1 MLLDC
6 KQAEMEEVSFFMSV
20 IGHVLGKKFRRLG
33 PVMVEGKFFKRIGN
47 CFKQFFTW
55 LDRKIGYGCRCILW
69 NSTKTKSNQVMFF
82 PFSHSVGCNLKYI
95 SDELIRRNADVE
107 IYWSVMNPLTTR
119 LDAAEIVAKE
129 YEVTDKV
136 LRLSGGHKVAGLRL
150 EEWKKKLKQEEK
162 AEKDGQKKQ
171 SEVGAPSHEE
181 ILAAEKIRKTEHF
194 IEKHVHFVKTN
205 TYEYFEAA
213 AASKVLFT
221 NSLLG
226 DKFYPFPVRKDQLVV
241 QTWHGSLGIKRFD
254 PAHYNTNVTW
264 PIAAER
270 TGKLTTQ
277 IISNSA
283 FEDGVFRETF
293 WKETPILKYGHAR
306 NDIFFA
312 QSENVRKYLKQRFCA
327 AYGLPADTHFA
338 LYAPTFRDDHN
349 FAVYD
354 LNAEQTLRALKQ
366 RFGGEWKLLLRYH
379 DNDKKNEAKKNTV
392 QSENVIDVT
401 QYPDMQSLLAF
412 TDCGITDYSSWIYD
426 YVLLRK
432 PGFLF
437 AMDRAKYD
445 NERGFYFRLEDTP
458 FPVSTDSDE
467 LEETILSFDEER
479 FQQRVTEFLADKGC
493 MDDGNASVRIA
504 DQVVEWIN
512 GNS

>member
-1 MLLDC
+1 
-6 KQAEMEEVSFFMSV
+6 MSAV
-20 IGHVLGKKFRRLG
+20 GHVLGKKFRRLL

-47 CFKQFFTW
+47 CFKQFFTF

-69 NSTKTKSNQVMFF
+69 RHTKTKENQVMFF

-95 SDELIRRNADVE
+95 SDELIRRQAHVE
-107 IYWSVMNPLTTR
+107 IWWSVTNPLTAR
-119 LDAAEIVAKE
+119 IDAAEIVSKN
-129 YEVTDKV
+129 YEVNENV
-136 LRLSGGHKVAGLRL
+136 LRLAGGHRVFGKKL
-150 EEWKKKLKQEEK
+150 EEWLSEQETVVK
-162 AEKDGQKKQ
+162 
-171 SEVGAPSHEE
+171 APSKEE
-181 ILAAEKIRKTEHF
+181 LMAAREIRKIEAF
-194 IEKHVHFVKTN
+194 IEEHVHFIKTN

-226 DKFYPFPVRKDQLVV
+226 DKFYPFPVRKDQVV
-241 QTWHGSLGIKRFD
+241 VETWHGSLGIKRFD

-264 PIAAER
+264 PIAAAR

-277 IISNSA
+277 IISNSS

-306 NDIFFA
+306 NDIFFP
-312 QSENVRKYLKQRFCA
+312 QSEQVRNYLKQRFCKDN
-327 AYGLPADTHFA
+327 GLSEDTKFA

-354 LNAEQTLRALKQ
+354 LNAEQTLNALRK

-379 DNDKKNEAKKNTV
+379 DNDKGGEAKKNTV
-392 QSENVIDVT
+392 KSCDVIDVT
-401 QYPDMQSLLAF
+401 KYPDMQSLLAF
-412 TDCGITDYSSWIYD
+412 TDVGITDYSSWIYD

-437 AMDRAKYD
+437 AMDRSKYD

-458 FPVSTDSDE
+458 FQVSTDSDE
-467 LEETILSFDEER
+467 LEESILSFDEELFR
-479 FQQRVTEFLADKGC
+479 KRVTEFLSDKGC
-493 MDDGNASVRIA
+493 MDDGDASVRIA
-504 DQVVEWIN
+504 DQVMEWT
-512 GNS
+512 GKS

>member
-1 MLLDC
+1 M
-6 KQAEMEEVSFFMSV
+6 
-20 IGHVLGKKFRRLG
+20 LGKKFRRLL

-47 CFKQFFTW
+47 CFKQFFTF

-69 NSTKTKSNQVMFF
+69 RHTKTKENQVMFF

-95 SDELIRRNADVE
+95 SDELIRRQAPVE
-107 IYWSVMNPLTTR
+107 IWWSVTNPLTTR
-119 LDAAEIVAKE
+119 IDAAEIVSKN
-129 YEVTDKV
+129 YEVNENV
-136 LRLSGGHKVAGLRL
+136 LRLAGGHRVFGKKL
-150 EEWKKKLKQEEK
+150 EEWLSEQEAAVK
-162 AEKDGQKKQ
+162 
-171 SEVGAPSHEE
+171 APSKEE
-181 ILAAEKIRKTEHF
+181 LMAAREIRK
-194 IEKHVHFVKTN
+194 IEAFLEEHVHFIKTN

-226 DKFYPFPVRKDQLVV
+226 DKFYPFPVRKDQVV
-241 QTWHGSLGIKRFD
+241 VETWHGSLGIKRFD

-264 PIAAER
+264 PIAAAR

-277 IISNSA
+277 IISNSS

-306 NDIFFA
+306 NDIFFP
-312 QSENVRKYLKQRFCA
+312 QSEQVRSYLKQRFCKDN
-327 AYGLPADTHFA
+327 GLSEDTKFA

-354 LNAEQTLRALKQ
+354 LNAEQTLNALRK

-379 DNDKKNEAKKNTV
+379 DNDKGGEDKKNTV
-392 QSENVIDVT
+392 KSCDVIDVT
-401 QYPDMQSLLAF
+401 KYPDMQSLLAF
-412 TDCGITDYSSWIYD
+412 TDVGITDYSSWIYD

-437 AMDRAKYD
+437 AMDRSKYD

-467 LEETILSFDEER
+467 LEESILSFDEKLFR
-479 FQQRVTEFLADKGC
+479 KRVTEFLSDKGC
-493 MDDGNASVRIA
+493 MDDGDASVRIA
-504 DQVVEWIN
+504 DQVMEWT
-512 GNS
+512 GKS

>member
-1 MLLDC
+1 
-6 KQAEMEEVSFFMSV
+6 
-20 IGHVLGKKFRRLG
+20 
-33 PVMVEGKFFKRIGN
+33 
-47 CFKQFFTW
+47 
-55 LDRKIGYGCRCILW
+55 
-69 NSTKTKSNQVMFF
+69 MFF

-95 SDELIRRNADVE
+95 SDELIRRQAPVE
-107 IYWSVMNPLTTR
+107 IWWSVTNPLTAR
-119 LDAAEIVAKE
+119 IDAAEIVSKN
-129 YEVTDKV
+129 YEVNENV
-136 LRLSGGHKVAGLRL
+136 LRLAGGHRVFGKKL
-150 EEWKKKLKQEEK
+150 EEWISEEETARASSGKAFSEQELSENGG
-162 AEKDGQKKQ
+162 KDSTRISSG
-171 SEVGAPSHEE
+171 EAPSKEE
-181 ILAAEKIRKTEHF
+181 LMAAREIRKVEAF
-194 IEKHVHFVKTN
+194 LEEHVHFIKTN

-226 DKFYPFPVRKDQLVV
+226 DKFYPFPVRKDQVV
-241 QTWHGSLGIKRFD
+241 VETWHGSLGIKRFD

-264 PIAAER
+264 PIAAAR

-277 IISNSA
+277 IISNSS

-306 NDIFFA
+306 NDIFFP
-312 QSENVRKYLKQRFCA
+312 QSEQVRSYLKQRFCKDN
-327 AYGLPADTHFA
+327 GLSEDTKFA

-354 LNAEQTLRALKQ
+354 LNAEQTLNALRK

-379 DNDKKNEAKKNTV
+379 DNDKGGEAKKNTV
-392 QSENVIDVT
+392 KSCDVIDVT
-401 QYPDMQSLLAF
+401 KYPDMQSLLAF
-412 TDCGITDYSSWIYD
+412 TDVGITDYSSWIYD

-437 AMDRAKYD
+437 AMDRSKYD

-467 LEETILSFDEER
+467 LEETILSFDEEL
-479 FQQRVTEFLADKGC
+479 FQKRVTEFLSDKGC
-493 MDDGNASVRIA
+493 MDDGDASVRIA
-504 DQVVEWIN
+504 DQVMEWT
-512 GNS
+512 GKS

>member
-1 MLLDC
+1 
-6 KQAEMEEVSFFMSV
+6 
-20 IGHVLGKKFRRLG
+20 
-33 PVMVEGKFFKRIGN
+33 MVEGKFFKRIGN
-47 CFKQFFTW
+47 CFKQFFTF
-55 LDRKIGYGCRCILW
+55 LDRKIGYGCRCILRRH
-69 NSTKTKSNQVMFF
+69 TKTKENQVMFF

-95 SDELIRRNADVE
+95 SDELIRRQAPVE
-107 IYWSVMNPLTTR
+107 IWWSVTNPLTAR
-119 LDAAEIVAKE
+119 IDAAEIVSKN
-129 YEVTDKV
+129 YEVNENV
-136 LRLSGGHKVAGLRL
+136 LRLAGGHRVFGKKL
-150 EEWKKKLKQEEK
+150 EEWLSEQETAVK
-162 AEKDGQKKQ
+162 
-171 SEVGAPSHEE
+171 APSKEE
-181 ILAAEKIRKTEHF
+181 LMAAREIRKIEAF
-194 IEKHVHFVKTN
+194 IEEHVHFIKTN

-226 DKFYPFPVRKDQLVV
+226 DKSYPFPVRKDQVV
-241 QTWHGSLGIKRFD
+241 VETWHGSLGIKRFD

-264 PIAAER
+264 PIAAAR

-277 IISNSA
+277 IISNSS

-306 NDIFFA
+306 NDIFFP
-312 QSENVRKYLKQRFCA
+312 QSEQVRSYLKQRFCKDN
-327 AYGLPADTHFA
+327 GLSEDTKFA

-354 LNAEQTLRALKQ
+354 LNAEQTLNALRK

-379 DNDKKNEAKKNTV
+379 DNDKGGEAKKNTV
-392 QSENVIDVT
+392 KSCDVIDVT
-401 QYPDMQSLLAF
+401 KYPDMQSLLAF
-412 TDCGITDYSSWIYD
+412 TDVGITDYSSWIYD

-437 AMDRAKYD
+437 AMDRSKYD

-467 LEETILSFDEER
+467 LEESILSFDEELFR
-479 FQQRVTEFLADKGC
+479 KRVTEFLSDKGC
-493 MDDGNASVRIA
+493 MDDGDASVRIA
-504 DQVVEWIN
+504 DQVMEWT
-512 GNS
+512 GKS

>member
-1 MLLDC
+1 
-6 KQAEMEEVSFFMSV
+6 
-20 IGHVLGKKFRRLG
+20 
-33 PVMVEGKFFKRIGN
+33 MVEGKFFKRIGN
-47 CFKQFFTW
+47 CFKQFFTF

-69 NSTKTKSNQVMFF
+69 RHTKTKENQVMFF

-95 SDELIRRNADVE
+95 SDELIRRQAPVE
-107 IYWSVMNPLTTR
+107 IWWSVTNPLTTR
-119 LDAAEIVAKE
+119 IDAAEIVSKN
-129 YEVTDKV
+129 YEVNEHV
-136 LRLSGGHKVAGLRL
+136 LRLAGGHRVFGKKL
-150 EEWKKKLKQEEK
+150 EEWLSEQETAVK
-162 AEKDGQKKQ
+162 
-171 SEVGAPSHEE
+171 APSKEE
-181 ILAAEKIRKTEHF
+181 LMAAREIRKIEVF
-194 IEKHVHFVKTN
+194 IEEHVHFIKTN

-226 DKFYPFPVRKDQLVV
+226 DKFYPFPVRKDQVV
-241 QTWHGSLGIKRFD
+241 VETWHGSLGIKRFD

-264 PIAAER
+264 PIAAAR

-277 IISNSA
+277 IISNSS

-306 NDIFFA
+306 NDIFFP
-312 QSENVRKYLKQRFCA
+312 QSEQLRNYLKQRFCKDN
-327 AYGLPADTHFA
+327 GLSEDTKFA

-354 LNAEQTLRALKQ
+354 LNAEQTLNALRK

-379 DNDKKNEAKKNTV
+379 DNDKGGEAKKNTV
-392 QSENVIDVT
+392 KSCDVIDVT
-401 QYPDMQSLLAF
+401 KYPDMQSLLAF
-412 TDCGITDYSSWIYD
+412 TDVGITDYSSWIYD

-437 AMDRAKYD
+437 AMDRSKYD

-467 LEETILSFDEER
+467 LEESILSFDEEL
-479 FQQRVTEFLADKGC
+479 FQKRVTEFLSDKGC
-493 MDDGNASVRIA
+493 MDDGDASVRIA
-504 DQVVEWIN
+504 DQVMEWT
-512 GNS
+512 GKS

>member
-1 MLLDC
+1 
-6 KQAEMEEVSFFMSV
+6 MSAV
-20 IGHVLGKKFRRLG
+20 GHVLGKKFRRLL

-47 CFKQFFTW
+47 CFKQFFTF
-55 LDRKIGYGCRCILW
+55 LDRKIGYGCRCILCRH
-69 NSTKTKSNQVMFF
+69 TKTKENQVMFF

-95 SDELIRRNADVE
+95 SDELIRRQAPVE
-107 IYWSVMNPLTTR
+107 IWWSVTNPLTAR
-119 LDAAEIVAKE
+119 IDAAEIVSKN
-129 YEVTDKV
+129 YEVNENV
-136 LRLSGGHKVAGLRL
+136 LCLAGGHRVFGRKL
-150 EEWKKKLKQEEK
+150 EEWLSENGG
-162 AEKDGQKKQ
+162 KDSAK
-171 SEVGAPSHEE
+171 APSREE
-181 ILAAEKIRKTEHF
+181 LLAAREIRKIEAF
-194 IEKHVHFVKTN
+194 IEEHVHFIKTN

-226 DKFYPFPVRKDQLVV
+226 DKFYPFPVRKDQVV
-241 QTWHGSLGIKRFD
+241 AETWHGSLGIKRFD
-254 PAHYNTNVTW
+254 PAHYNTNVSW
-264 PIAAER
+264 PIAAAR

-277 IISNSA
+277 IISNSS

-306 NDIFFA
+306 NDIFFP
-312 QSENVRKYLKQRFCA
+312 QSEQVRSYLKQRFCKDN
-327 AYGLPADTHFA
+327 GLSEDTKFV

-354 LNAEQTLRALKQ
+354 LNAEQTLNALRK

-379 DNDKKNEAKKNTV
+379 DNDKGGEAKKNTV
-392 QSENVIDVT
+392 KSCDVIDVT
-401 QYPDMQSLLAF
+401 KYPDMQSLLAF
-412 TDCGITDYSSWIYD
+412 TDVGITDYSSWIYD

-437 AMDRAKYD
+437 AMDRSKYD

-467 LEETILSFDEER
+467 LEETILSFDEELFR
-479 FQQRVTEFLADKGC
+479 KRVTEFLSDKGC
-493 MDDGNASVRIA
+493 MDDGDASVRIA
-504 DQVVEWIN
+504 DQVMEWT
-512 GNS
+512 GKS

>member
-1 MLLDC
+1 
-6 KQAEMEEVSFFMSV
+6 
-20 IGHVLGKKFRRLG
+20 
-33 PVMVEGKFFKRIGN
+33 MVEGKFFKRIGN
-47 CFKQFFTW
+47 CFKQFFTF

-69 NSTKTKSNQVMFF
+69 RHTKTKENQVMFF
-82 PFSHSVGCNLKYI
+82 PFSHSVGCNLKYV
-95 SDELIRRNADVE
+95 SDELIRRQAPVE
-107 IYWSVMNPLTTR
+107 IWWSVTNPLTTR
-119 LDAAEIVAKE
+119 IDAAEIVSKN
-129 YEVTDKV
+129 YEVNENV
-136 LRLSGGHKVAGLRL
+136 LRLAGGHRVFGKKL
-150 EEWKKKLKQEEK
+150 EEWLSEQEAAVK
-162 AEKDGQKKQ
+162 
-171 SEVGAPSHEE
+171 APSREE
-181 ILAAEKIRKTEHF
+181 LMAACEIRKIEAF
-194 IEKHVHFVKTN
+194 IEEHVHFIKTN

-226 DKFYPFPVRKDQLVV
+226 DKFYPFPVRKDQVV
-241 QTWHGSLGIKRFD
+241 VETWHGSLGIKRFD

-264 PIAAER
+264 PIAAAR

-277 IISNSA
+277 IISNSS

-306 NDIFFA
+306 NDIFFP
-312 QSENVRKYLKQRFCA
+312 QSEQVRSYLKQRFCKDN
-327 AYGLPADTHFA
+327 GLSEDTKFA

-354 LNAEQTLRALKQ
+354 LNAEQTLNALRK

-379 DNDKKNEAKKNTV
+379 DNDKGGEAKKNTV
-392 QSENVIDVT
+392 KSCDVIDVT
-401 QYPDMQSLLAF
+401 KYPDMQSLLAF
-412 TDCGITDYSSWIYD
+412 TDVGITDYSSWIYD

-437 AMDRAKYD
+437 AMDRSKYD

-467 LEETILSFDEER
+467 LEESILSFDEELFR
-479 FQQRVTEFLADKGC
+479 KRVTEFLSDKGC
-493 MDDGNASVRIA
+493 MDDGDASVRIA
-504 DQVVEWIN
+504 DQVMEWT
-512 GNS
+512 GKS

>member
-1 MLLDC
+1 M
-6 KQAEMEEVSFFMSV
+6 
-20 IGHVLGKKFRRLG
+20 LGKKFRRLL

-47 CFKQFFTW
+47 CFKQFFTF

-69 NSTKTKSNQVMFF
+69 RHTKTKENQVMFF

-95 SDELIRRNADVE
+95 SDELIRRQAPVE
-107 IYWSVMNPLTTR
+107 IWWSVTNPLTAR
-119 LDAAEIVAKE
+119 IDAAEIVSKN
-129 YEVTDKV
+129 YEVNENV
-136 LRLSGGHKVAGLRL
+136 LRLAGGHRVFGKKL
-150 EEWKKKLKQEEK
+150 EEWISEEETAK
-162 AEKDGQKKQ
+162 ASSGE
-171 SEVGAPSHEE
+171 APSREE
-181 ILAAEKIRKTEHF
+181 LMAAREIRKIEAF
-194 IEKHVHFVKTN
+194 IEEHVHFIKTN

-213 AASKVLFT
+213 ASSKVLFT

-226 DKFYPFPVRKDQLVV
+226 DKFYPFPVRKDQVV
-241 QTWHGSLGIKRFD
+241 VETWHGSLGIKRFD
-254 PAHYNTNVTW
+254 PAHYNTNVSW
-264 PIAAER
+264 PIAAAR

-277 IISNSA
+277 IISNSS

-306 NDIFFA
+306 NDIFFP
-312 QSENVRKYLKQRFCA
+312 QSEQVRSYLKQRFCKDN
-327 AYGLPADTHFA
+327 GLSEDTKFA

-354 LNAEQTLRALKQ
+354 LNAEQTLNALRK

-379 DNDKKNEAKKNTV
+379 DNDKGGEAKKNTV
-392 QSENVIDVT
+392 KSCDVIDVT
-401 QYPDMQSLLAF
+401 KYPDMQSLLAF
-412 TDCGITDYSSWIYD
+412 TDVGITDYSSWIYD

-437 AMDRAKYD
+437 AMDRSKYD

-467 LEETILSFDEER
+467 LEESILSFDEELFR
-479 FQQRVTEFLADKGC
+479 KRVTEFLSDKGC
-493 MDDGNASVRIA
+493 MDDGDASVRIA
-504 DQVVEWIN
+504 DQVMEWT
-512 GNS
+512 GKS

>member
-1 MLLDC
+1 
-6 KQAEMEEVSFFMSV
+6 
-20 IGHVLGKKFRRLG
+20 
-33 PVMVEGKFFKRIGN
+33 MVEGKFFKRIGN
-47 CFKQFFTW
+47 CFKQFFTF

-69 NSTKTKSNQVMFF
+69 RHTKTKENQVMFF

-95 SDELIRRNADVE
+95 SDELIRRQAPVE
-107 IYWSVMNPLTTR
+107 IWWSVTNPLTAR
-119 LDAAEIVAKE
+119 IDAAEIVSKN
-129 YEVTDKV
+129 YEVNEHV
-136 LRLSGGHKVAGLRL
+136 LRLAGGHRVFGKKL
-150 EEWKKKLKQEEK
+150 EEWLSEQEAAVK
-162 AEKDGQKKQ
+162 
-171 SEVGAPSHEE
+171 APSKEE
-181 ILAAEKIRKTEHF
+181 LMAAREIRKIEAF
-194 IEKHVHFVKTN
+194 IEEHVHFIKTN

-226 DKFYPFPVRKDQLVV
+226 DKFYPFPVRKDQVV
-241 QTWHGSLGIKRFD
+241 VETWHGSLGIKRFD

-264 PIAAER
+264 PIAAAR

-277 IISNSA
+277 IISNSS

-306 NDIFFA
+306 NDIFFP
-312 QSENVRKYLKQRFCA
+312 QSEQVRSYLKQRFCKDN
-327 AYGLPADTHFA
+327 GLSEDTKFA

-354 LNAEQTLRALKQ
+354 LNAEQTLNALRK

-379 DNDKKNEAKKNTV
+379 DNDKGGEDKKNTV
-392 QSENVIDVT
+392 KSCDVIDVT
-401 QYPDMQSLLAF
+401 KYPDMQSLLAF
-412 TDCGITDYSSWIYD
+412 TDVGITDYSSWIYD

-437 AMDRAKYD
+437 AMDRSKYD

-467 LEETILSFDEER
+467 LEESILSFDEDLFR
-479 FQQRVTEFLADKGC
+479 KRVTEFLSDKGC
-493 MDDGNASVRIA
+493 MDDGDASVRIA
-504 DQVVEWIN
+504 DQVMEWT
-512 GNS
+512 GKS

>member
-1 MLLDC
+1 M
-6 KQAEMEEVSFFMSV
+6 
-20 IGHVLGKKFRRLG
+20 LGKKFRRLL

-47 CFKQFFTW
+47 CFKQFFTF

-69 NSTKTKSNQVMFF
+69 RHTKTKENQVMFF

-95 SDELIRRNADVE
+95 SDELIRRQAPVE
-107 IYWSVMNPLTTR
+107 IWWSVTNPLTAR
-119 LDAAEIVAKE
+119 IDAAEIVSKN
-129 YEVTDKV
+129 YEVNEHV
-136 LRLSGGHKVAGLRL
+136 LRLAGGHRVFGKKL
-150 EEWKKKLKQEEK
+150 EEWLSEEETAVK
-162 AEKDGQKKQ
+162 
-171 SEVGAPSHEE
+171 APSKEE
-181 ILAAEKIRKTEHF
+181 LMAAREIRKIEAF
-194 IEKHVHFVKTN
+194 IEEHVHFIKTN

-226 DKFYPFPVRKDQLVV
+226 DKFYPFPVRKDQVV
-241 QTWHGSLGIKRFD
+241 VETWHGSLGIKRFD

-264 PIAAER
+264 PIAAAR

-277 IISNSA
+277 IISNSS

-306 NDIFFA
+306 NDIFFP
-312 QSENVRKYLKQRFCA
+312 QSEQVRSYLKQRFCKDN
-327 AYGLPADTHFA
+327 GLSEDTKFA

-354 LNAEQTLRALKQ
+354 LNAEQTLNALRK

-379 DNDKKNEAKKNTV
+379 DNDKGGEDKKNTV
-392 QSENVIDVT
+392 KSCDVIDVT
-401 QYPDMQSLLAF
+401 KYPDMQSLLAF
-412 TDCGITDYSSWIYD
+412 TDVGITDYSSWIYD

-437 AMDRAKYD
+437 AMDCSKYD

-467 LEETILSFDEER
+467 LEESILSFDEELFR
-479 FQQRVTEFLADKGC
+479 KRVTEFLSDKGC
-493 MDDGNASVRIA
+493 MDDGDASVRIA
-504 DQVVEWIN
+504 DQVMEWT
-512 GNS
+512 GKS

>member
-1 MLLDC
+1 
-6 KQAEMEEVSFFMSV
+6 MSAV
-20 IGHVLGKKFRRLG
+20 GHVLGKKFRRLL

-47 CFKQFFTW
+47 CFKQLFTF

-69 NSTKTKSNQVMFF
+69 RHTKTKENQVMFF

-95 SDELIRRNADVE
+95 SDELIRRQAPVE
-107 IYWSVMNPLTTR
+107 IWWSVTNPLTAR
-119 LDAAEIVAKE
+119 IDAAEIVAKN
-129 YEVTDKV
+129 YEVNENV
-136 LRLSGGHKVAGLRL
+136 LRLAGGHRVFGKKL
-150 EEWKKKLKQEEK
+150 EEWLSENSG
-162 AEKDGQKKQ
+162 KDSARITSG
-171 SEVGAPSHEE
+171 EAPSREE
-181 ILAAEKIRKTEHF
+181 LLAAGEIRKVEAF
-194 IEKHVHFVKTN
+194 LEEHVHFIKTN

-213 AASKVLFT
+213 ASSKVLFT

-226 DKFYPFPVRKDQLVV
+226 DKFYPFPVRKDQVV
-241 QTWHGSLGIKRFD
+241 VETWHGSLGIKRFD
-254 PAHYNTNVTW
+254 PAHYNTNVSW
-264 PIAAER
+264 PIAAAR

-277 IISNSA
+277 IISNSS

-306 NDIFFA
+306 NDIFFP
-312 QSENVRKYLKQRFCA
+312 QSEQVRSYLKQRFCKDN
-327 AYGLPADTHFA
+327 GLSGDTKFA

-354 LNAEQTLRALKQ
+354 LNAEQTLNALRK

-379 DNDKKNEAKKNTV
+379 DNDKGGEAKKNTV
-392 QSENVIDVT
+392 KSCDVIDVT
-401 QYPDMQSLLAF
+401 KYPDMQSLLAF
-412 TDCGITDYSSWIYD
+412 TDVGITDYSSWIYD

-437 AMDRAKYD
+437 AMDRSKYD

-467 LEETILSFDEER
+467 LEESILSFDEEL
-479 FQQRVTEFLADKGC
+479 FQKRVTEFLSDKGC
-493 MDDGNASVRIA
+493 MDDGDASVRIA
-504 DQVVEWIN
+504 DQVMEWT
-512 GNS
+512 GKS

>member
-1 MLLDC
+1 M
-6 KQAEMEEVSFFMSV
+6 
-20 IGHVLGKKFRRLG
+20 LGKKFRRLL

-47 CFKQFFTW
+47 CFKQFFTF

-69 NSTKTKSNQVMFF
+69 RHTKTKENQVMFF

-95 SDELIRRNADVE
+95 SDELIRRQAPVE
-107 IYWSVMNPLTTR
+107 IWWSVTNPLTAR
-119 LDAAEIVAKE
+119 IDAAEIVAKN
-129 YEVTDKV
+129 YEVNENV
-136 LRLSGGHKVAGLRL
+136 LRLAGGHRVFGKKL
-150 EEWKKKLKQEEK
+150 EEWISEEETAK
-162 AEKDGQKKQ
+162 
-171 SEVGAPSHEE
+171 APSGKTFSEQELSENGGKDSARISSGEAPSREE
-181 ILAAEKIRKTEHF
+181 LLAAGEIRKVEAF
-194 IEKHVHFVKTN
+194 LEKHVHFIKTN

-213 AASKVLFT
+213 ASSKVLFT

-226 DKFYPFPVRKDQLVV
+226 DKFYPFPVRKDQVV
-241 QTWHGSLGIKRFD
+241 AETWHGSLGIKRFD
-254 PAHYNTNVTW
+254 PAHYNTNVSW
-264 PIAAER
+264 PIAAAR

-277 IISNSA
+277 IISNSS

-306 NDIFFA
+306 NDIFFP
-312 QSENVRKYLKQRFCA
+312 QSEQVRSYLKQRFCKDN
-327 AYGLPADTHFA
+327 GLSEDTKFA

-354 LNAEQTLRALKQ
+354 LNAEQTLNALRK

-379 DNDKKNEAKKNTV
+379 DNDKGGEAKKNTV
-392 QSENVIDVT
+392 KSCDVIDVT
-401 QYPDMQSLLAF
+401 KYPDMQSLLAF
-412 TDCGITDYSSWIYD
+412 TDVGITDYSSWIYD

-437 AMDRAKYD
+437 AMDRSKYD

-467 LEETILSFDEER
+467 LEESILSFDEELFR
-479 FQQRVTEFLADKGC
+479 KRVTEFLSDKGC
-493 MDDGNASVRIA
+493 MDDGDASVRIA
-504 DQVVEWIN
+504 DQVMEWT
-512 GNS
+512 GKS

>member
-1 MLLDC
+1 M
-6 KQAEMEEVSFFMSV
+6 
-20 IGHVLGKKFRRLG
+20 LGKKFRRLL

-47 CFKQFFTW
+47 CFKQFFTF
-55 LDRKIGYGCRCILW
+55 LDRKIGYGCRCVLW
-69 NSTKTKSNQVMFF
+69 RHTKTKENQVMFF

-95 SDELIRRNADVE
+95 SDELIRRQAPVE
-107 IYWSVMNPLTTR
+107 IWWSVMNPLTAR
-119 LDAAEIVAKE
+119 IDAAEIVAKN
-129 YEVTDKV
+129 YEVNENV
-136 LRLSGGHKVAGLRL
+136 LRLAGGHRVFGKKL
-150 EEWKKKLKQEEK
+150 EEWISEEETARAFSGETFSEQELSENSG
-162 AEKDGQKKQ
+162 KDSARISSG
-171 SEVGAPSHEE
+171 EAPSKEE
-181 ILAAEKIRKTEHF
+181 LMAAREIRKIEAF
-194 IEKHVHFVKTN
+194 IEEHVHFIKTN

-226 DKFYPFPVRKDQLVV
+226 DKFYPFPVREDQVV
-241 QTWHGSLGIKRFD
+241 VETWHGSLGIKRFD

-264 PIAAER
+264 PIAAAR

-277 IISNSA
+277 IISNSS

-306 NDIFFA
+306 NDIFFP
-312 QSENVRKYLKQRFCA
+312 QSEQVRSYLKQRFCKDN
-327 AYGLPADTHFA
+327 GLSEDTKFA

-354 LNAEQTLRALKQ
+354 LNAEQTLNALRK

-379 DNDKKNEAKKNTV
+379 DNDKGGEAKKNTV
-392 QSENVIDVT
+392 KSCDVIDVT
-401 QYPDMQSLLAF
+401 KYPDMQSLLAF
-412 TDCGITDYSSWIYD
+412 TDVGITDYSSWIYD

-437 AMDRAKYD
+437 AMDRSKYD

-467 LEETILSFDEER
+467 LEETILSFDEEL
-479 FQQRVTEFLADKGC
+479 FQKRVTEFLSDKGC
-493 MDDGNASVRIA
+493 MDDGDASVRIA
-504 DQVVEWIN
+504 DQVMEWT
-512 GNS
+512 GKS

>member
-1 MLLDC
+1 M
-6 KQAEMEEVSFFMSV
+6 
-20 IGHVLGKKFRRLG
+20 LGKKFRRLL

-47 CFKQFFTW
+47 CFKQFFTF

-69 NSTKTKSNQVMFF
+69 RHTKTKENQVMFF

-95 SDELIRRNADVE
+95 SDELIRRQAPVE
-107 IYWSVMNPLTTR
+107 IWWSVTNPLTAR
-119 LDAAEIVAKE
+119 IDAAEIVSKN
-129 YEVTDKV
+129 YEVNENV
-136 LRLSGGHKVAGLRL
+136 LRLAGGHRVFGKKL
-150 EEWKKKLKQEEK
+150 EEWISEEETARAFSGETFSEQELSENSG
-162 AEKDGQKKQ
+162 KDSARISSG
-171 SEVGAPSHEE
+171 EAPSKEE
-181 ILAAEKIRKTEHF
+181 LMAAREIRKIEAF
-194 IEKHVHFVKTN
+194 IEEHVHFIKTN

-213 AASKVLFT
+213 ASSKVLFT

-226 DKFYPFPVRKDQLVV
+226 DKFYPFPVRKDQVV
-241 QTWHGSLGIKRFD
+241 AETWHGSLGIKRFD
-254 PAHYNTNVTW
+254 PAHYNTNVSW
-264 PIAAER
+264 PIAAAR

-277 IISNSA
+277 IISNSS

-306 NDIFFA
+306 NDIFFP
-312 QSENVRKYLKQRFCA
+312 QSEQVRSYLKQRFCKGN
-327 AYGLPADTHFA
+327 GLSEDTKFV

-354 LNAEQTLRALKQ
+354 LNAEQTLNALRK

-379 DNDKKNEAKKNTV
+379 DNDKGGEAKKNTV
-392 QSENVIDVT
+392 KSCDVIDVT
-401 QYPDMQSLLAF
+401 KYPDMQSLLAF
-412 TDCGITDYSSWIYD
+412 TDVGITDYSSWIYD

-437 AMDRAKYD
+437 AMDRSKYD

-467 LEETILSFDEER
+467 LEESILSFDEELFR
-479 FQQRVTEFLADKGC
+479 KRVTDFLSDKGC
-493 MDDGNASVRIA
+493 MDDGDASVRIA
-504 DQVVEWIN
+504 DQVMEWT
-512 GNS
+512 GKS

>member
-1 MLLDC
+1 
-6 KQAEMEEVSFFMSV
+6 MSA
-20 IGHVLGKKFRRLG
+20 IGHVLRKKFRRLG

-55 LDRKIGYGCRCILW
+55 LDRKIGYGCRCVLW
-69 NSTKTKSNQVMFF
+69 RHTETKKNQVMFF

-95 SDELIRRNADVE
+95 SDELIRRQAPVE
-107 IYWSVMNPLTTR
+107 IWWSVTNPLTTR
-119 LDAAEIVAKE
+119 LDAAEIVAKNHVVNE
-129 YEVTDKV
+129 TV
-136 LRLSGGHKVAGLRL
+136 LRLSGGHRVCG
-150 EEWKKKLKQEEK
+150 KKLEDWSLEMEK
-162 AEKDGQKKQ
+162 GPDQAAAGQKGTKGAG
-171 SEVGAPSHEE
+171 STGEAPSREE
-181 ILAAEKIRKTEHF
+181 ILAAQEIRKVEAF
-194 IEKHVHFVKTN
+194 IEQHVHFIKTN

-213 AASKVLFT
+213 ASSKILFT

-270 TGKLTTQ
+270 TGRLTTK

-293 WKETPILKYGHAR
+293 WKKTPILKYGHAR
-306 NDIFFA
+306 NDIFFP
-312 QSENVRKYLKQRFCA
+312 QSENVRSYLKRRFCEA
-327 AYGLPADTHFA
+327 NSLPEDTKFA

-354 LNAEQTLRALKQ
+354 LDAEQTVHALEK
-366 RFGGEWKLLLRYH
+366 RFGGDWKLLLRYH

-392 QSENVIDVT
+392 RSEDVIDVT

-426 YVLLRK
+426 YVLLRR

-467 LEETILSFDEER
+467 LEESILAFDEEK
-479 FQQRVTEFLADKGC
+479 FQKRVTQFLSDKSC

-504 DQVVEWIN
+504 DQILEWIR
-512 GNS
+512 

>member
-1 MLLDC
+1 
-6 KQAEMEEVSFFMSV
+6 
-20 IGHVLGKKFRRLG
+20 
-33 PVMVEGKFFKRIGN
+33 MVEGKFFKRIGN
-47 CFKQFFTW
+47 CFKQFFTF

-69 NSTKTKSNQVMFF
+69 RHTKTKENQVMFF

-95 SDELIRRNADVE
+95 SDELIRRQAPVE
-107 IYWSVMNPLTTR
+107 IWWSVTNPLTTR
-119 LDAAEIVAKE
+119 IDAAEIVSKN
-129 YEVTDKV
+129 YEVNEHV
-136 LRLSGGHKVAGLRL
+136 LRLAGGHRVFGKKL
-150 EEWKKKLKQEEK
+150 EEWLSEQEAAVK
-162 AEKDGQKKQ
+162 
-171 SEVGAPSHEE
+171 APSKEE
-181 ILAAEKIRKTEHF
+181 LMAAREIRKIEAF
-194 IEKHVHFVKTN
+194 IEEHVHFIKTN

-226 DKFYPFPVRKDQLVV
+226 DKFYPFPVRKDQVV
-241 QTWHGSLGIKRFD
+241 VETWHGSLGIKRFD

-264 PIAAER
+264 PIAAAR

-277 IISNSA
+277 IISNSS

-306 NDIFFA
+306 NDIFFP
-312 QSENVRKYLKQRFCA
+312 QSEQVRSYLKQRFCKDN
-327 AYGLPADTHFA
+327 GLSEDTKFA

-354 LNAEQTLRALKQ
+354 LNAEQTLNALRK

-379 DNDKKNEAKKNTV
+379 DNDKGGEDKKNTV
-392 QSENVIDVT
+392 KSCDVIDVT
-401 QYPDMQSLLAF
+401 KYPDMQSLLAF
-412 TDCGITDYSSWIYD
+412 TDVGITDYSSWIYD

-437 AMDRAKYD
+437 AMDRSKYD

-467 LEETILSFDEER
+467 LEESILSFDEELFR
-479 FQQRVTEFLADKGC
+479 KRVTEFLSDKGC
-493 MDDGNASVRIA
+493 MDDGDASVRIA
-504 DQVVEWIN
+504 DQVMEWT
-512 GNS
+512 GKS

>member
-1 MLLDC
+1 
-6 KQAEMEEVSFFMSV
+6 MSAV
-20 IGHVLGKKFRRLG
+20 GHVLGKKFRRLL

-47 CFKQFFTW
+47 CSKQFFTF

-69 NSTKTKSNQVMFF
+69 RHTKTKENQVMFF

-95 SDELIRRNADVE
+95 SDELIRRQAPVE
-107 IYWSVMNPLTTR
+107 IWWSVTNPLTAR
-119 LDAAEIVAKE
+119 IDAAEIVSKN
-129 YEVTDKV
+129 YEVNENV
-136 LRLSGGHKVAGLRL
+136 LRLAGGHRVFGKKL
-150 EEWKKKLKQEEK
+150 EEWLSEQEAAVK
-162 AEKDGQKKQ
+162 
-171 SEVGAPSHEE
+171 APSKEE
-181 ILAAEKIRKTEHF
+181 LMAAREIRKIEAF
-194 IEKHVHFVKTN
+194 IEEHVHFIKTN

-226 DKFYPFPVRKDQLVV
+226 DKFYPFPVRKDQVV
-241 QTWHGSLGIKRFD
+241 VETWHGSLGIKRFD

-264 PIAAER
+264 PIAAAR

-277 IISNSA
+277 IISNSS

-306 NDIFFA
+306 NDIFFP
-312 QSENVRKYLKQRFCA
+312 QSEQVRSYLKQRFCKDN
-327 AYGLPADTHFA
+327 GLSEDTKFA

-354 LNAEQTLRALKQ
+354 LNAEQTLNALRK

-379 DNDKKNEAKKNTV
+379 DNDKGGEDKKNTV
-392 QSENVIDVT
+392 KSCDVIDVT
-401 QYPDMQSLLAF
+401 KYPDMQSLLAF
-412 TDCGITDYSSWIYD
+412 TDVGITDYSSWIYD

-437 AMDRAKYD
+437 AMDRSKYD

-467 LEETILSFDEER
+467 LEESILSFDEEL
-479 FQQRVTEFLADKGC
+479 FQKRVTEFLSDKGC
-493 MDDGNASVRIA
+493 MDDGDASVRIA
-504 DQVVEWIN
+504 DQVMEWT
-512 GNS
+512 GKS

>member
-1 MLLDC
+1 
-6 KQAEMEEVSFFMSV
+6 
-20 IGHVLGKKFRRLG
+20 
-33 PVMVEGKFFKRIGN
+33 MVEGKFFKRIGN
-47 CFKQFFTW
+47 CFKQFFTF

-69 NSTKTKSNQVMFF
+69 RHTKTKENQVMFF

-95 SDELIRRNADVE
+95 SDELIRRQAPVE
-107 IYWSVMNPLTTR
+107 IWWSVTNPLTTR
-119 LDAAEIVAKE
+119 IDAAEIVSKN
-129 YEVTDKV
+129 YEVNEHV
-136 LRLSGGHKVAGLRL
+136 LRLAGGHRVFGKKL
-150 EEWKKKLKQEEK
+150 EEWLSEQEAAVK
-162 AEKDGQKKQ
+162 
-171 SEVGAPSHEE
+171 APSKEE
-181 ILAAEKIRKTEHF
+181 LMAAREIRKIEAF
-194 IEKHVHFVKTN
+194 IEEHVHFIKTN

-226 DKFYPFPVRKDQLVV
+226 DKFYPFPVRKDQVV
-241 QTWHGSLGIKRFD
+241 VETWHGSLGIKRFD

-264 PIAAER
+264 PIAAAR

-277 IISNSA
+277 IISNSS

-306 NDIFFA
+306 NDIFFP
-312 QSENVRKYLKQRFCA
+312 QSEQVRSYLKRRFCKDN
-327 AYGLPADTHFA
+327 GLSEDTKFV

-354 LNAEQTLRALKQ
+354 LNAEQTLNALRK

-379 DNDKKNEAKKNTV
+379 DNDKGGEAGKNTV
-392 QSENVIDVT
+392 KSCDVIDVT
-401 QYPDMQSLLAF
+401 KYPDMQSLLAF
-412 TDCGITDYSSWIYD
+412 TDVGITDYSSWIYD

-437 AMDRAKYD
+437 AMDRSKYD

-467 LEETILSFDEER
+467 LEESILSFDEELFR
-479 FQQRVTEFLADKGC
+479 KRVTEFLSDKGC
-493 MDDGNASVRIA
+493 MDDGDASVRIA
-504 DQVVEWIN
+504 DQVMEWT
-512 GNS
+512 GKS

>member
-1 MLLDC
+1 
-6 KQAEMEEVSFFMSV
+6 MSAV
-20 IGHVLGKKFRRLG
+20 GHVLGKKFRRLL

-47 CFKQFFTW
+47 CFKQFFTF

-69 NSTKTKSNQVMFF
+69 RHTKTKENQVMFF

-95 SDELIRRNADVE
+95 SDELIRRQAPVE
-107 IYWSVMNPLTTR
+107 IWWSVTNPLTAR
-119 LDAAEIVAKE
+119 IDAAEIVSKN
-129 YEVTDKV
+129 YEVNENV
-136 LRLSGGHKVAGLRL
+136 LCLAGGHRVFGRKL
-150 EEWKKKLKQEEK
+150 EEWLSENGG
-162 AEKDGQKKQ
+162 KDSARISSG
-171 SEVGAPSHEE
+171 EAPSREE
-181 ILAAEKIRKTEHF
+181 LLAAGEIRKVEAF
-194 IEKHVHFVKTN
+194 LEEHVHFIKTN

-213 AASKVLFT
+213 ASSKVLFT

-226 DKFYPFPVRKDQLVV
+226 DKFYPFPVRKDQVV
-241 QTWHGSLGIKRFD
+241 AETWHGSLGIKRFD
-254 PAHYNTNVTW
+254 PAHYNTNVSW
-264 PIAAER
+264 PIAAAR

-277 IISNSA
+277 IISNSS

-306 NDIFFA
+306 NDIFFP
-312 QSENVRKYLKQRFCA
+312 QSEQVRSYLKQRFCKDN
-327 AYGLPADTHFA
+327 GLSEDTKFA

-354 LNAEQTLRALKQ
+354 LNAEQTLNALRK

-379 DNDKKNEAKKNTV
+379 DNDKGGEAKKNTV
-392 QSENVIDVT
+392 KSCDVIDVT
-401 QYPDMQSLLAF
+401 KYPDMQSLLAF
-412 TDCGITDYSSWIYD
+412 TDVGITDYSSWIYD

-437 AMDRAKYD
+437 AMDRSKYD

-467 LEETILSFDEER
+467 LEETILSFDEELFR
-479 FQQRVTEFLADKGC
+479 KRVTEFLSDKGC
-493 MDDGNASVRIA
+493 MDDGDASVRIA
-504 DQVVEWIN
+504 DQVMEWT
-512 GNS
+512 GKS

>member
-1 MLLDC
+1 M
-6 KQAEMEEVSFFMSV
+6 
-20 IGHVLGKKFRRLG
+20 LGKKFRRLL

-47 CFKQFFTW
+47 CFKQFFIF

-69 NSTKTKSNQVMFF
+69 RHTKTRENQVMFF

-95 SDELIRRNADVE
+95 SDELIRRQAPVE
-107 IYWSVMNPLTTR
+107 IWWSVTNPLTTR
-119 LDAAEIVAKE
+119 IDAAEIVAKN
-129 YEVTDKV
+129 YEVNENV
-136 LRLSGGHKVAGLRL
+136 LRLAGGHRVFGKKL
-150 EEWKKKLKQEEK
+150 EEWLSEKETARASSGETFSEQEHSENGG
-162 AEKDGQKKQ
+162 KDSARISSG
-171 SEVGAPSHEE
+171 EAPSREE
-181 ILAAEKIRKTEHF
+181 LLAAGEIRKVEAF
-194 IEKHVHFVKTN
+194 LEEHVHFIKTN

-226 DKFYPFPVRKDQLVV
+226 DKFYPFPVRKDQVV
-241 QTWHGSLGIKRFD
+241 VETWHGSLGIKRFD

-264 PIAAER
+264 PIAAAR

-277 IISNSA
+277 IISNSS

-306 NDIFFA
+306 NDIFFP
-312 QSENVRKYLKQRFCA
+312 QSEQVRSYLKQRFCKDN
-327 AYGLPADTHFA
+327 GLSEDTKFA

-354 LNAEQTLRALKQ
+354 LNAEQTLNALRK

-379 DNDKKNEAKKNTV
+379 DNDKGGEEKKNTV
-392 QSENVIDVT
+392 KSCDVIDVT
-401 QYPDMQSLLAF
+401 KYPDMQSLLAF
-412 TDCGITDYSSWIYD
+412 TDVGITDYSSWIYD

-437 AMDRAKYD
+437 AMDRSKYD

-467 LEETILSFDEER
+467 LEESILSFDEEL
-479 FQQRVTEFLADKGC
+479 FQKRVTEFLSDKGC
-493 MDDGNASVRIA
+493 MDDGDASVRIA
-504 DQVVEWIN
+504 DQVMEWT
-512 GNS
+512 GKS

>member
-1 MLLDC
+1 
-6 KQAEMEEVSFFMSV
+6 
-20 IGHVLGKKFRRLG
+20 
-33 PVMVEGKFFKRIGN
+33 MVEGKFFKRIGN
-47 CFKQFFTW
+47 CFKQFFTF

-69 NSTKTKSNQVMFF
+69 RHTKTKENQVMFF

-95 SDELIRRNADVE
+95 SDELIRRQAPVE
-107 IYWSVMNPLTTR
+107 IWWSVTNPLTTR
-119 LDAAEIVAKE
+119 IDAAEIVSKN
-129 YEVTDKV
+129 YEVNENV
-136 LRLSGGHKVAGLRL
+136 LRLAGGHRVFGKKL
-150 EEWKKKLKQEEK
+150 EEWLSEQEAAVK
-162 AEKDGQKKQ
+162 AP
-171 SEVGAPSHEE
+171 APKEE
-181 ILAAEKIRKTEHF
+181 LMAAREIRKIEAF
-194 IEKHVHFVKTN
+194 IEEHVHFIKTN

-226 DKFYPFPVRKDQLVV
+226 DKFYPFPVRKDQVV
-241 QTWHGSLGIKRFD
+241 VETWHGSLGIKRFD

-264 PIAAER
+264 PIAAAR

-277 IISNSA
+277 IISNSS

-306 NDIFFA
+306 NDIFFP
-312 QSENVRKYLKQRFCA
+312 QSEQVRSYLKQRFCKDN
-327 AYGLPADTHFA
+327 GLSEDTKFA

-354 LNAEQTLRALKQ
+354 LNAEQTLNALRK

-379 DNDKKNEAKKNTV
+379 DNDKGGEAKKNTV
-392 QSENVIDVT
+392 KSCDVIDVT
-401 QYPDMQSLLAF
+401 KYPDMQSLLAF
-412 TDCGITDYSSWIYD
+412 TDVGITDYSSWIYD

-437 AMDRAKYD
+437 AMDRSKYD

-467 LEETILSFDEER
+467 LEESILSFDEELFR
-479 FQQRVTEFLADKGC
+479 KRVTEFLSDKGC
-493 MDDGNASVRIA
+493 MDDGDASVRIA
-504 DQVVEWIN
+504 DQVMEWT
-512 GNS
+512 GKS

>member
-1 MLLDC
+1 
-6 KQAEMEEVSFFMSV
+6 
-20 IGHVLGKKFRRLG
+20 
-33 PVMVEGKFFKRIGN
+33 MVEGKFFKRIGN
-47 CFKQFFTW
+47 CFKQFFTF

-69 NSTKTKSNQVMFF
+69 RHTKTKENQVMFF

-95 SDELIRRNADVE
+95 SDELIRRQAPVE
-107 IYWSVMNPLTTR
+107 IWWSVTNPLTAR
-119 LDAAEIVAKE
+119 IDAAEIVSKN
-129 YEVTDKV
+129 YEVNENV
-136 LRLSGGHKVAGLRL
+136 LCLAGGHRVFGRKL
-150 EEWKKKLKQEEK
+150 EEWISEEETARTSSGKAFSEQELLENGG
-162 AEKDGQKKQ
+162 KDSDK
-171 SEVGAPSHEE
+171 APSREE
-181 ILAAEKIRKTEHF
+181 LLAAREIRKIEAF
-194 IEKHVHFVKTN
+194 IEEHVHFIKTN

-226 DKFYPFPVRKDQLVV
+226 DKFYPFPVRKDQVV
-241 QTWHGSLGIKRFD
+241 VETWHGSLGIKRFD

-264 PIAAER
+264 PIAAAR

-277 IISNSA
+277 IISNSS

-306 NDIFFA
+306 NDIFFP
-312 QSENVRKYLKQRFCA
+312 QSEQVRSYLKQRFCKDN
-327 AYGLPADTHFA
+327 GLSEDTKFV

-354 LNAEQTLRALKQ
+354 LNAEQTLNALRK

-379 DNDKKNEAKKNTV
+379 DNDKGGEAKKNTV
-392 QSENVIDVT
+392 KSCDVIDVT
-401 QYPDMQSLLAF
+401 KYPDMQSLLAF
-412 TDCGITDYSSWIYD
+412 TDVGITDYSSWIYD

-437 AMDRAKYD
+437 AMDRSKYD

-467 LEETILSFDEER
+467 LEESILSFDEEL
-479 FQQRVTEFLADKGC
+479 FQKRVTEFLSDKGC
-493 MDDGNASVRIA
+493 MDDGDASVRIA
-504 DQVVEWIN
+504 DQVMEWT
-512 GNS
+512 GKS

>member
-1 MLLDC
+1 
-6 KQAEMEEVSFFMSV
+6 MSAV
-20 IGHVLGKKFRRLG
+20 GHVLGKKFRRLL

-47 CFKQFFTW
+47 CFKQFFTF

-69 NSTKTKSNQVMFF
+69 RHTKTKENQVMFF

-95 SDELIRRNADVE
+95 SDELIRRQAPVE
-107 IYWSVMNPLTTR
+107 IWWSVTNPLTTR
-119 LDAAEIVAKE
+119 IDAAEIVSKN
-129 YEVTDKV
+129 YEVNENV
-136 LRLSGGHKVAGLRL
+136 LRLAGGHRVFGKKL
-150 EEWKKKLKQEEK
+150 EEWLSEQEAAVK
-162 AEKDGQKKQ
+162 
-171 SEVGAPSHEE
+171 APSKEE
-181 ILAAEKIRKTEHF
+181 LMAACEIRKIEAF
-194 IEKHVHFVKTN
+194 IEEHVHFIKTN

-226 DKFYPFPVRKDQLVV
+226 DKFYPFPVRKDQVV
-241 QTWHGSLGIKRFD
+241 VETWHGSLGIKRFD

-264 PIAAER
+264 PIAAAR

-277 IISNSA
+277 IISNSS
-283 FEDGVFRETF
+283 FEDAVFRETF

-306 NDIFFA
+306 NDIFFP
-312 QSENVRKYLKQRFCA
+312 QSEQVRSYLKQRFCKDN
-327 AYGLPADTHFA
+327 GLSEDTKFA

-354 LNAEQTLRALKQ
+354 LNAEQTLNALRK

-379 DNDKKNEAKKNTV
+379 DNDKGGEAKKNTV
-392 QSENVIDVT
+392 KSCDVIDVT
-401 QYPDMQSLLAF
+401 KYPDMQSLLAF
-412 TDCGITDYSSWIYD
+412 TDVGITDYSSWIYD

-437 AMDRAKYD
+437 AMDRSKYD

-467 LEETILSFDEER
+467 LEESILSFDEELFR
-479 FQQRVTEFLADKGC
+479 KRVTEFLSDKGC
-493 MDDGNASVRIA
+493 MDDGDASVRIA
-504 DQVVEWIN
+504 DQVMEWT
-512 GNS
+512 GKS

>member
-1 MLLDC
+1 
-6 KQAEMEEVSFFMSV
+6 MSAV
-20 IGHVLGKKFRRLG
+20 GHVLGKKFRRLL

-47 CFKQFFTW
+47 CFKQFFTF

-69 NSTKTKSNQVMFF
+69 RHTKTKENQVMFF

-95 SDELIRRNADVE
+95 SDELIRRQAPVE
-107 IYWSVMNPLTTR
+107 IWWSVTNPLTAR
-119 LDAAEIVAKE
+119 IDAAEIVAKN
-129 YEVTDKV
+129 YEVNENV
-136 LRLSGGHKVAGLRL
+136 LRLAGGHRVFGKKL
-150 EEWKKKLKQEEK
+150 EEWISEEETARTSSGEAFSEQEL
-162 AEKDGQKKQ
+162 
-171 SEVGAPSHEE
+171 SENSGKGSAKITSGEAPSREE
-181 ILAAEKIRKTEHF
+181 LLAAGEIRKVEAF
-194 IEKHVHFVKTN
+194 LEEHVHFIKTN

-213 AASKVLFT
+213 ASSKVLFT

-226 DKFYPFPVRKDQLVV
+226 DKFYPFPVRKDQVV
-241 QTWHGSLGIKRFD
+241 VETWHGSLGIKRFD

-264 PIAAER
+264 PIAAAR

-277 IISNSA
+277 IISNSS

-306 NDIFFA
+306 NDIFFP
-312 QSENVRKYLKQRFCA
+312 QSEQVRSYLKQRFCKDNE
-327 AYGLPADTHFA
+327 LSEDTKFA

-354 LNAEQTLRALKQ
+354 LNAEQTLNALRK

-379 DNDKKNEAKKNTV
+379 DNDKGGEAKKNTV
-392 QSENVIDVT
+392 KSCDVIDVT
-401 QYPDMQSLLAF
+401 KYPDMQSLLAF
-412 TDCGITDYSSWIYD
+412 TDVGITDYSSWIYD

-437 AMDRAKYD
+437 AMDRSKYD

-467 LEETILSFDEER
+467 LEESILSFDEELFR
-479 FQQRVTEFLADKGC
+479 KRVTEFLSDKGC
-493 MDDGNASVRIA
+493 MDDGDASVRIV
-504 DQVVEWIN
+504 DQVMEWT
-512 GNS
+512 GKS

>member
-1 MLLDC
+1 
-6 KQAEMEEVSFFMSV
+6 MSV
-20 IGHVLGKKFRRLG
+20 IGHVLGKKVKRLG

-69 NSTKTKSNQVMFF
+69 KNTKTKENQVMFF
-82 PFSHSVGCNLKYI
+82 PFSHTVGCNLKYI
-95 SDELIRRNADVE
+95 SDELIRRLAPVE
-107 IYWSVMNPLTTR
+107 IYWSVTAPLTTR
-119 LDAAEIVAKE
+119 LDAAEIVARD
-129 YEVTDKV
+129 YEITENV
-136 LRLSGGHKVAGLRL
+136 LRLSKGHKVCG
-150 EEWKKKLKQEEK
+150 KKLEAWQKDLDSLPQTLSKEE
-162 AEKDGQKKQ
+162 
-171 SEVGAPSHEE
+171 V
-181 ILAAEKIRKTEHF
+181 LAAARIREVEQF
-194 IEKHVHFVKTN
+194 IEQHVHFIKTN
-205 TYEYFEAA
+205 TYEYFAA
-213 AASKVLFT
+213 AASSKILFT

-226 DKFYPFPVRKDQLVV
+226 DKFYPFPVRKDQQVV

-264 PIAAER
+264 PVAAAR
-270 TGKLTTQ
+270 TGRLTTQ
-277 IISNSA
+277 IISNST

-293 WKETPILKYGHAR
+293 WKETPILQLGHAR

-312 QSENVRKYLKQRFCA
+312 QSEKVRSYLKRRFCEA
-327 AYGLPADTHFA
+327 NGLSEDTKFA

-354 LNAEQTLRALKQ
+354 LDAEQTLCALKK

-379 DNDKKNEAKKNTV
+379 DNDKKNEASKNTV
-392 QSENVIDVT
+392 RSGDVIDVT
-401 QYPDMQSLLAF
+401 KYPDMQSLLAF

-437 AMDRAKYD
+437 AMDRQKYD

-479 FQQRVTEFLADKGC
+479 FQKRVTEFLSDKGC

-504 DQVVEWIN
+504 DKVMEWIN
-512 GNS
+512 G

>member
-1 MLLDC
+1 M
-6 KQAEMEEVSFFMSV
+6 
-20 IGHVLGKKFRRLG
+20 LGKKFRRLL

-47 CFKQFFTW
+47 CFKQFFTF

-69 NSTKTKSNQVMFF
+69 RHTKTKENQVMFF

-95 SDELIRRNADVE
+95 SDELIRRQAPVE
-107 IYWSVMNPLTTR
+107 IWWSVTNPLTAR
-119 LDAAEIVAKE
+119 IDAAEIVSKN
-129 YEVTDKV
+129 YEVNEHV
-136 LRLSGGHKVAGLRL
+136 LRLAGGHRVFGKKL
-150 EEWKKKLKQEEK
+150 EEWLSEQEAAVK
-162 AEKDGQKKQ
+162 
-171 SEVGAPSHEE
+171 APSKEE
-181 ILAAEKIRKTEHF
+181 LMAAREIRKIEAF
-194 IEKHVHFVKTN
+194 IEEHVHFIKTN

-226 DKFYPFPVRKDQLVV
+226 DKFYPFPVRKDQVV
-241 QTWHGSLGIKRFD
+241 VETWHGSLGIKRFD

-264 PIAAER
+264 PIAAAR

-277 IISNSA
+277 IISNSS

-306 NDIFFA
+306 NDIFFP
-312 QSENVRKYLKQRFCA
+312 QSEQLRSYLKQRFCKDN
-327 AYGLPADTHFA
+327 GLSEDTKFA

-354 LNAEQTLRALKQ
+354 LNAEQTLSALRK

-379 DNDKKNEAKKNTV
+379 DNDKGGEDKKNTV
-392 QSENVIDVT
+392 KSCDVIDVT
-401 QYPDMQSLLAF
+401 KYPDMQSLLAF
-412 TDCGITDYSSWIYD
+412 TDVGITDYSSWIYD

-437 AMDRAKYD
+437 AMDRSKYD

-467 LEETILSFDEER
+467 LEESILSFDEELFR
-479 FQQRVTEFLADKGC
+479 KRVTEFLSDKGC
-493 MDDGNASVRIA
+493 MDDGDASVRIA
-504 DQVVEWIN
+504 DQVMEWT
-512 GNS
+512 GKS

>member
-1 MLLDC
+1 
-6 KQAEMEEVSFFMSV
+6 
-20 IGHVLGKKFRRLG
+20 
-33 PVMVEGKFFKRIGN
+33 MVEGKFFKRIGN
-47 CFKQFFTW
+47 CFKQFFTF

-69 NSTKTKSNQVMFF
+69 RHTKTKENQVMFF

-95 SDELIRRNADVE
+95 SDELIRRQAPVE
-107 IYWSVMNPLTTR
+107 IWWSVTNPLTAR
-119 LDAAEIVAKE
+119 IDAAEIVSKN
-129 YEVTDKV
+129 YEVNENV
-136 LRLSGGHKVAGLRL
+136 LRLAGGHRVFGKKL
-150 EEWKKKLKQEEK
+150 EEWLSEQEAAVK
-162 AEKDGQKKQ
+162 
-171 SEVGAPSHEE
+171 APSKEE
-181 ILAAEKIRKTEHF
+181 LMAASEIRKIEAF
-194 IEKHVHFVKTN
+194 IEEHVHFIKTN

-226 DKFYPFPVRKDQLVV
+226 DKFYPFPVRKDQVV
-241 QTWHGSLGIKRFD
+241 VETWHGSLGIKRFD

-264 PIAAER
+264 PIAAAR

-277 IISNSA
+277 IISNSS

-306 NDIFFA
+306 NDIFFP
-312 QSENVRKYLKQRFCA
+312 QSEQLRSYLKQRFCKDN
-327 AYGLPADTHFA
+327 GLSEDTKFA

-354 LNAEQTLRALKQ
+354 LNAEQTLSALRR

-379 DNDKKNEAKKNTV
+379 DNDKGGEDKKNTV
-392 QSENVIDVT
+392 KSCDVIDVT
-401 QYPDMQSLLAF
+401 KYPDMQSLLAF
-412 TDCGITDYSSWIYD
+412 TDVGITDYSSWIYD

-437 AMDRAKYD
+437 AMDRSKYD

-467 LEETILSFDEER
+467 LEESILSFDEELFR
-479 FQQRVTEFLADKGC
+479 KRVTEFLSDKGC
-493 MDDGNASVRIA
+493 MDDGDASVRIA
-504 DQVVEWIN
+504 DQVMEWT
-512 GNS
+512 GKS

>member
-1 MLLDC
+1 M
-6 KQAEMEEVSFFMSV
+6 
-20 IGHVLGKKFRRLG
+20 LGKKFRRLL

-47 CFKQFFTW
+47 CFKQLFTF

-69 NSTKTKSNQVMFF
+69 RHTKTKENQVMFF

-95 SDELIRRNADVE
+95 SDELIRRQAPVE
-107 IYWSVMNPLTTR
+107 IWWSVTNPLTTR
-119 LDAAEIVAKE
+119 IDAAEIVSKN
-129 YEVTDKV
+129 YEVNEHV
-136 LRLSGGHKVAGLRL
+136 LRLAGGHRVFGRKL
-150 EEWKKKLKQEEK
+150 EEWLSEQETAVK
-162 AEKDGQKKQ
+162 
-171 SEVGAPSHEE
+171 APSKEE
-181 ILAAEKIRKTEHF
+181 LMAAREIRKIEAF
-194 IEKHVHFVKTN
+194 IEEHVHFIKTN

-226 DKFYPFPVRKDQLVV
+226 DKFYPFPVRKDQVV
-241 QTWHGSLGIKRFD
+241 VETWHGSLGIKRFD

-264 PIAAER
+264 PIAAAR

-277 IISNSA
+277 IISNSS

-306 NDIFFA
+306 NDIFFP
-312 QSENVRKYLKQRFCA
+312 QSEQVRSYLKQRFCKDN
-327 AYGLPADTHFA
+327 GLSEDTKFA

-354 LNAEQTLRALKQ
+354 LNAEQTLNALRK

-379 DNDKKNEAKKNTV
+379 DNDKGGEAKKNTV
-392 QSENVIDVT
+392 KSCDVIDVT
-401 QYPDMQSLLAF
+401 KYPDMQSLLAF
-412 TDCGITDYSSWIYD
+412 TDVGITDYSSWIYD

-437 AMDRAKYD
+437 AMDRSKYD

-467 LEETILSFDEER
+467 LEESILSFDEELFR
-479 FQQRVTEFLADKGC
+479 KRVTEFLSDKGC
-493 MDDGNASVRIA
+493 MDDGDASVRIA
-504 DQVVEWIN
+504 DQVMEWT
-512 GNS
+512 GKS

>member
-1 MLLDC
+1 M
-6 KQAEMEEVSFFMSV
+6 
-20 IGHVLGKKFRRLG
+20 LGKKFRRLL

-47 CFKQFFTW
+47 CFKQFFTF

-69 NSTKTKSNQVMFF
+69 RHTKTKENQVMFF

-95 SDELIRRNADVE
+95 SDELIRRQAPVE
-107 IYWSVMNPLTTR
+107 IWWSVTNPLTAR
-119 LDAAEIVAKE
+119 IDAAEIVSKN
-129 YEVTDKV
+129 YEVNEHV
-136 LRLSGGHKVAGLRL
+136 LRLAGGHRVFGKKL
-150 EEWKKKLKQEEK
+150 EEWLSEQEAAVK
-162 AEKDGQKKQ
+162 
-171 SEVGAPSHEE
+171 APSKEE
-181 ILAAEKIRKTEHF
+181 LMAAREIRKIEAF
-194 IEKHVHFVKTN
+194 IEEHVHFIKTN

-213 AASKVLFT
+213 ASSKVLFT

-226 DKFYPFPVRKDQLVV
+226 DKFYPFPVRKDQVV
-241 QTWHGSLGIKRFD
+241 VETWHGSLGIKRFD

-264 PIAAER
+264 PIAAAR

-277 IISNSA
+277 IISNSS

-306 NDIFFA
+306 NDIFFP
-312 QSENVRKYLKQRFCA
+312 QSEQVRSYLKQRFCKDN
-327 AYGLPADTHFA
+327 GLSEDTKFA

-354 LNAEQTLRALKQ
+354 LNAEQTLNALRK

-379 DNDKKNEAKKNTV
+379 DNDKGGEDKKNTV
-392 QSENVIDVT
+392 KSCDVIDVT
-401 QYPDMQSLLAF
+401 KYPDMQSLLAF
-412 TDCGITDYSSWIYD
+412 TDVGITDYSSWIYD

-437 AMDRAKYD
+437 AMDRSKYD

-467 LEETILSFDEER
+467 LEESILSFDEELFR
-479 FQQRVTEFLADKGC
+479 KRVTEFLSDKGC
-493 MDDGNASVRIA
+493 MDDGDASVRIA
-504 DQVVEWIN
+504 DQVMEWT
-512 GNS
+512 GKS

>member
-1 MLLDC
+1 
-6 KQAEMEEVSFFMSV
+6 
-20 IGHVLGKKFRRLG
+20 
-33 PVMVEGKFFKRIGN
+33 MVEGKFFKRIGN
-47 CFKQFFTW
+47 CFKQFFTF

-69 NSTKTKSNQVMFF
+69 RHTKTKENQVMFF

-95 SDELIRRNADVE
+95 SDELIRRQAPVE
-107 IYWSVMNPLTTR
+107 IWWSVTNPLTAR
-119 LDAAEIVAKE
+119 IDAAEIVSKN
-129 YEVTDKV
+129 YEVNENV
-136 LRLSGGHKVAGLRL
+136 LRLAGGHRVFGKKL
-150 EEWKKKLKQEEK
+150 EEWLSEQETVVK
-162 AEKDGQKKQ
+162 
-171 SEVGAPSHEE
+171 APSKEE
-181 ILAAEKIRKTEHF
+181 LMAAREIRKIEAF
-194 IEKHVHFVKTN
+194 IEEHVHFIKTN

-226 DKFYPFPVRKDQLVV
+226 DKFYPFPVRKDQVV
-241 QTWHGSLGIKRFD
+241 VETWHGSLGIKRFD

-264 PIAAER
+264 PIAAAR

-277 IISNSA
+277 IISNSS

-306 NDIFFA
+306 NDIFFP
-312 QSENVRKYLKQRFCA
+312 QSEQVRNYLKQRFCKDN
-327 AYGLPADTHFA
+327 GLSEDTKFA

-354 LNAEQTLRALKQ
+354 LNAEQTLNALRK

-379 DNDKKNEAKKNTV
+379 DNDKGGEAKKNTV
-392 QSENVIDVT
+392 KSCDVIDVT
-401 QYPDMQSLLAF
+401 KYPDMQSLLAF
-412 TDCGITDYSSWIYD
+412 TDVGITDYSSWIYD

-437 AMDRAKYD
+437 AMDRSKYD

-467 LEETILSFDEER
+467 L
-479 FQQRVTEFLADKGC
+479 
-493 MDDGNASVRIA
+493 
-504 DQVVEWIN
+504 
-512 GNS
+512 